1 MSYHNGWGI
10 LCVYTIIVI
19 SRVFL
24 DDLIAS
30 MIVSPMSDWDPPGM
44 TCKRISSNEKKLNY
58 VADKNHA
65 PHVGWSQ
72 IPSFFI
78 DKIEAAYVNTEEMQD
93 DRIRLPLYLSNNS
106 YLERSSKILNLY
118 TGALPYYC
126 GRATTL
132 FLDPFRSYVIDNRLF
147 P

>member
-44 TCKRISSNEKKLNY
+44 TGKRISSNEKKLNY
-58 VADKNHA
+58 VADNNHA
-65 PHVGWSQ
+65 PHVG
-72 IPSFFI
+72 
-78 DKIEAAYVNTEEMQD
+78 
-93 DRIRLPLYLSNNS
+93 
-106 YLERSSKILNLY
+106 
-118 TGALPYYC
+118 
-126 GRATTL
+126 
-132 FLDPFRSYVIDNRLF
+132 
-147 P
+147 